1 MTSDP
6 VGGTVD
12 TSTAVPSA
20 GDPVGGT
27 TDPSEPVPSAGDPVG
42 GTTDPSGPVPNTG
55 DPVGGTTDPN
65 EPVPNT
71 GDPVGG
77 TTDPSGPVP
86 NTGDPVPSTGDPVGG
101 STDPSESEP
110 STGDSGDD
118 KSNDSSKPTIPTDPS
133 KPVPIPQEPSK
144 PVTKPVLDQPII
156 TVTGDQII
164 GTQDGKVLVQTGLGT
179 QLKDAEEVGGK
190 VQEDGTVSVK
200 KSDGNLEVLPHTGD
214 SKTIVTIVGV
224 ILLFLAFWIGF
235 KDNIKKYLTIFTKKE
250 EKE

>member
-1 MTSDP
+1 MKKAKLIKLVTVSGIALLGSGILFVDQASATSYSSVSSGHSGSGVVMTSDP
-6 VGGTVD
+6 VGGTTD
-12 TSTAVPSA
+12 TSTAVPSTGDPVGGTTDSSKPVPST

-27 TDPSEPVPSAGDPVG
+27 TDPSE
-42 GTTDPSGPVPNTG
+42 
-55 DPVGGTTDPN
+55 
-65 EPVPNT
+65 
-71 GDPVGG
+71 
-77 TTDPSGPVP
+77 
-86 NTGDPVPSTGDPVGG
+86 
-101 STDPSESEP
+101 SEP
-110 STGDSGDD
+110 STGNSEDD
-118 KSNDSSKPTIPTDPS
+118 ESNGASKPT
-133 KPVPIPQEPSK
+133 IPQEPSK

-156 TVTGDQII
+156 SVTGDQII
-164 GTQDGKVLVQTGLGT
+164 GTQDGKVLVQTGSGT

-224 ILLFLAFWIGF
+224 ILLFLAFWISF

>member
-1 MTSDP
+1 MKKAKLIKLVTVSGIALLGSGILFVDQASATSYSSVSSGHSGSGLVMTSDP
-6 VGGTVD
+6 VGGTTD
-12 TSTAVPSA
+12 TSTAVPST

-27 TDPSEPVPSAGDPVG
+27 TDPSEPVL
-42 GTTDPSGPVPNTG
+42 
-55 DPVGGTTDPN
+55 
-65 EPVPNT
+65 NT

-77 TTDPSGPVP
+77 TTDPS
-86 NTGDPVPSTGDPVGG
+86 
-101 STDPSESEP
+101 ESEP
-110 STGDSGDD
+110 STGNSEDD
-118 KSNDSSKPTIPTDPS
+118 ESKGASKPT
-133 KPVPIPQEPSK
+133 IPQEPSK
-144 PVTKPVLDQPII
+144 PVTKPVLEQPII
-156 TVTGDQII
+156 SVTGDQII
-164 GTQDGKVLVQTGLGT
+164 GTQDGKVLVQTGSGT

-214 SKTIVTIVGV
+214 SKTIVTIAGV